1 MTLQDFTTMFY
12 VAAVLASILSVVE
25 LSRENGGAVLPVIG
39 LSMGA
44 VAILHTFSRVV
55 LTIVWGE
62 LATVGLAW
70 GLTPIMAVFIYKSIR
85 NLS

>member
-25 LSRENGGAVLPVIG
+25 LSHENGGAVLPVLG

-70 GLTPIMAVFIYKSIR
+70 GLTPMMAVFMYKMLPK
-85 NLS
+85 LS